1 MRNNSSGNSNTG
13 LGTFAGGANTTGN
26 GNTAVG
32 YYALL
37 NSVTGSNLTVVGT
50 QSGNHMINGNMN
62 ITLLGAYT
70 ETISGTAIQNS
81 TAIGAN
87 AIVNTSNTIQL
98 GDSNVTQ
105 VNTFGDF
112 SKSGTNYAHPDYV
125 FEKVFKGYSDYNN
138 SYELLTLE
146 AVESFI
152 KKNSHLPGVQSRAD
166 IQAKNSWN
174 VSENVRTNLEK
185 VEKLFLHT
193 IAQEKQ
199 IKKLEGTNKSLLNQI
214 EKQEA
219 LLKQLIKR
227 FERLENKK

>member
-1 MRNNSSGNSNTG
+1 MAPPGIMKS
-13 LGTFAGGANTTGN
+13 A
-26 GNTAVG
+26 
-32 YYALL
+32 
-37 NSVTGSNLTVVGT
+37 
-50 QSGNHMINGNMN
+50 
-62 ITLLGAYT
+62 
-70 ETISGTAIQNS
+70 AIQNS

-87 AIVNTSNTIQL
+87 AIVNTDNTIQL

-112 SKSGTNYAHPDYV
+112 SKSGTNYVHPDYV
-125 FEKVFKGYSDYNN
+125 FEKVFNGYSDYNN
-138 SYELLTLE
+138 SYELLALE

-166 IQAKNSWN
+166 IRAKNSWN

-185 VEKLFLHT
+185 VEELFLYT

-199 IKKLEGTNKSLLNQI
+199 IKKLEDTNKSLLNQM

-227 FERLENKK
+227 FERLENKE